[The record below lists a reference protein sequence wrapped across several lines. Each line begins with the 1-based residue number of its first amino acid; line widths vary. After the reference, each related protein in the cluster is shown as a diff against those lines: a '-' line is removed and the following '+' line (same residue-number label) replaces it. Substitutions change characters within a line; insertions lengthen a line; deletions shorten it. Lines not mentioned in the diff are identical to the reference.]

1 MRNKTT
7 TKITPI
13 CVQSRSTTTT
23 LCVRVERTNSFY
35 FVPLYDSFFNCN
47 HRRKMFGFHVA
58 FIDLVSRP
66 FFPSFSPPAP
76 SFSSFHILL
85 RLFFLFVTNND
96 DSTLLDWRHSCN
108 FFSLSFFPVKIMLMQ
123 NSINAFV
130 SVL

>member
-1 MRNKTT
+1 MRKKTT

-35 FVPLYDSFFNCN
+35 FVPLYDSFSTAIIGEKFFC
-47 HRRKMFGFHVA
+47 FHVA

-85 RLFFLFVTNND
+85 RLFFSFVTNND

-108 FFSLSFFPVKIMLMQ
+108 FFSFFPVKIMLMQ